1 MNILCKSATQ
11 VPGIGV
17 VSKGQRIL
25 WHDGEEFPPQVLCNF
40 VEAETGA
47 ELVNAGRSGTEDG
60 TTDDGTTE
68 DAPTPE
74 QVAAEKARAE
84 KVAREELLKRTAE
97 LGREKLES
105 ALDAAGVPHK
115 AKMPCMDLAKLLL
128 RNNGEDV
135 D

>member
-25 WHDGEEFPPQVLCNF
+25 WHDGVEFPPQVLCNF
-40 VEAETGA
+40 VDAETGA
-47 ELVNAGRSGTEDG
+47 KLANPDRTGMEDGRTEDG
-60 TTDDGTTE
+60 
-68 DAPTPE
+68 PTPE
-74 QVAAEKARAE
+74 QVAAEQARAE
-84 KVAREELLKRTAE
+84 KIAREELLKRTAE

-115 AKMPCMDLAKLLL
+115 ARMPCMDLAKLLL

>member
-25 WHDGEEFPPQVLCNF
+25 WHDGERFPPQVLCNF
-40 VEAETGA
+40 VDADTGA
-47 ELVNAGRSGTEDG
+47 PLSNGPVAENDGGRA
-60 TTDDGTTE
+60 
-68 DAPTPE
+68 DAKT
-74 QVAAEKARAE
+74 AAEQARAE
-84 KVAREELLKRTAE
+84 KTAREELVRRTAE

-105 ALDAAGVPHK
+105 ALDAAGVPHR
-115 AKMPCMDLAKLLL
+115 AKMPCADLAKLLL
-128 RNNGEDV
+128 RHNGEEV